1 MGPTITLTG
10 LPAPPIRILM
20 HRMDDAREQPR
31 VDAHGIRPPDAYAI
45 ELREAADGVA
55 LVVLEGELDLAAV
68 PELRER
74 LAEAGGAGPRGVVLD
89 MAEVTF
95 VDSSALRE
103 LLRAALRGPRRRRG
117 ARARGRRPGG
127 RPPVRADPHDRDAGA
142 DADRRAGAQ
151 AARRAALSSSS
162 SSPARA

>member
-10 LPAPPIRILM
+10 LAASPIRILM
-20 HRMDDAREQPR
+20 HRMDDAKQQPR

-74 LAEAGGAGPRGVVLD
+74 LAEAHGAGPRGVVLD

-103 LLRAALRGPRRRRG
+103 LLRAHSAVREWTR
-117 ARARGRRPGG
+117 GG
-127 RPPVRADPHDRDAGA
+127 RPAPGNQDRPEPRGRAPRWCAW
-142 DADRRAGAQ
+142 RTVT
-151 AARRAALSSSS
+151 AARR
-162 SSPARA
+162 

>member
-103 LLRAALRGPRRRRG
+103 LLRAHSA
-117 ARARGRRPGG
+117 
-127 RPPVRADPHDRDAGA
+127 VRDAGA
-142 DADRRAGAQ
+142 ELVLAGVGPAVARLFELTRTTGMLALTPTVEQ
-151 AARRAALSSSS
+151 ALKRLGAR
-162 SSPARA
+162 P